1 MGKRKEHIFE
11 NDIEKKH
18 CSKCDNYLILDMFS
32 NISSRWDKL
41 NPYCRICS
49 NIIKKKYASKETAK
63 IKKQINSKKCYD
75 LIKEKAIN
83 NQIML
88 DPYKYKTCIRCNE
101 NKNMTQFHSNKLNTC
116 IKAICKMCEFNDI
129 KKYKNNYYRK
139 NINNVN
145 WKILNTL
152 RCRLYNVL
160 KRQDTKKNISTMEL
174 TGCELPF
181 LKGYIWKPNSQKE
194 CRGIRSRKIYGTIDH
209 IKPCCSFDL
218 TQEEEQKKCF
228 HYTNLQPL
236 WAAEN
241 LSKGGKY
248 EASIE
253 N

>member
-11 NDIEKKH
+11 NDIEKKY

-88 DPYKYKTCIRCNE
+88 DPYKYKTCIKCNE
-101 NKNMTQFHSNKLNTC
+101 NKNMTHFHTIKLNTC
-116 IKAICKMCEFNDI
+116 IKAICKECESIDI
-129 KKYKNNYYRK
+129 KKYKKKYYCR

-160 KRQDTKKNISTMEL
+160 KRQDTKKNISTMDL

-181 LKGYIWKPNSQKE
+181 LKEYIEAKFTEGMSWENH
-194 CRGIRSRKIYGTIDH
+194 GAWHLDH
-209 IKPCCSFDL
+209 VRPCCSFDL

-236 WAAEN
+236 SAQEN